1 MAKIMNVEKEFF
13 AHDGIVYTIVYYESG
28 RISEY
33 IEGKEPKTVKA
44 WMEKNWIEPYKMS
57 DIEKEIYTEKEIE
70 RNPFGVVACME
81 SIKWHIETLKED
93 PNEMLKEYRER
104 AEKDVFF
111 NKTMIDA
118 VRQYIE
124 EHELT
129 QEQESEGEEMTE
141 EQKREAKKEAREA
154 IDKAIEAYKGT
165 DRPSEAVNMLVETV
179 GYDEAKKII
188 ATLVNAVSLH
198 DGRIYE
204 RTRTWANSVTEAPTN
219 GQLRDMGIYGVDSW
233 IHSAHVDQLGEAM
246 RKYEPPQEEQT
257 EQEPTETTAE
267 PKGARGCVNCSSF
280 RTCLEFGTL
289 TADRKPCKGYE
300 YDNPTPKAP
309 ADEPQTLGEVL
320 ERLGEN
326 VTVSVYPSSDATNPI
341 ARYDGRNSIN
351 PTFNG
356 CGVASVTESG
366 SLAEIVLEEG
376 SAYDVTDIM
385 AEIRRNCDY
394 VEYITDFGG
403 TAYLDDALSE
413 IADNRTSIYYS
424 DIYEFIRNNIELVE
438 DAIEEFGWD
447 GVGKSL
453 HGAGQMAEFGK
464 IRNDLYSH
472 LEDVVAMYGF
482 DYYQDNYGDGITA
495 EIRDKLSEEF
505 EAKTYDINYLSDIE
519 DIVNEIMEE
528 GGEDD
533 EKDVA

>member
-1 MAKIMNVEKEFF
+1 MSGCLLLGVSGLSGGGRIGAVFGRGDLPSVGGSVGSGWLECVSGQAVSHNKEEKQFSHENGKKGLQSSHDDGKLYVQEITGNRLEADWKKVKAQYRREKDMAKIMNVEKEFF

-81 SIKWHIETLKED
+81 SIKWHIET
-93 PNEMLKEYRER
+93 
-104 AEKDVFF
+104 
-111 NKTMIDA
+111 
-118 VRQYIE
+118 
-124 EHELT
+124 
-129 QEQESEGEEMTE
+129 
-141 EQKREAKKEAREA
+141 
-154 IDKAIEAYKGT
+154 
-165 DRPSEAVNMLVETV
+165 
-179 GYDEAKKII
+179 
-188 ATLVNAVSLH
+188 
-198 DGRIYE
+198 GRIYE

-453 HGAGQMAEFGK
+453 HGAGQMTEFGK